1 MTVDHHRRLADM
13 ATNVDPEQVFRIAT
27 DNRLLAAE
35 MFASLTHEQWRT
47 PSLCS
52 GWTVREVAAH
62 LLAPI
67 ETGLSVPKLLFNLV
81 RYRGSLERMVDEE
94 TRKAATRST
103 EQLVTG
109 LREHASKKLAPPAVG
124 ALGPMTDT
132 CIHLRDAA
140 RPLGVNV
147 CPAPDAWRPALDF
160 LVSKEAVRG
169 FLPRDR
175 LDGLR
180 LIASDQDWAHGDGA
194 QLRGS
199 SEAVAM
205 AASGRS
211 VALDDLSGRGID
223 ILRERITCS

>member
-1 MTVDHHRRLADM
+1 M
-13 ATNVDPEQVFRIAT
+13 ATNVDPERVFRIAT
-27 DNRLLAAE
+27 DNRLMAAE
-35 MFASLTHEQWRT
+35 IFASLTHEQWRT

-52 GWTVREVAAH
+52 GWTVQEVAAH
-62 LLAPI
+62 LLTPI
-67 ETGLSVPKLLFNLV
+67 GTGLSVPKLLFNLV
-81 RYRGSLERMVDEE
+81 RYRASLERTVDED
-94 TRKAATRST
+94 TRKATTRTT

-109 LREHASKKLAPPAVG
+109 LREHASKKPAPPAVG

-147 CPAPDAWRPALDF
+147 GPAPDAWRPALDF

-169 FLPRDR
+169 FLPRGR

-194 QLRGS
+194 QLCGP
-199 SEAVAM
+199 SETVAM

-211 VALDDLSGRGID
+211 VALDLSGRGID